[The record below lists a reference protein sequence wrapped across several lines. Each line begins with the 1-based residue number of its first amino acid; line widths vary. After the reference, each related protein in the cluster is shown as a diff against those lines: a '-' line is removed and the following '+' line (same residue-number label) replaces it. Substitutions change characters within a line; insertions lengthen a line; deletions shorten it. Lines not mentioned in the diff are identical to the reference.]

1 MLLHTHILHVNIHAT
16 RTGKVREHA
25 QSHTHAHTSTHTA
38 PKGINTHTC
47 THNPNPLVHVP
58 AVLYMFL
65 AYFDA
70 ICFLL
75 RTYYALTHF
84 YVYNIYIHMHTCII
98 ASYPLARA
106 QVVIYIFDIGWLTV
120 ISFFLTR
127 TYMSTRSEF
136 LPTHTARHTHTHVHV
151 YTRMHAPLR
160 AHEHTCI
167 LCVSIHPHTQAWR
180 ETEHAR

>member
-65 AYFDA
+65 AYYDA
-70 ICFLL
+70 IGFLL

-84 YVYNIYIHMHTCII
+84 YVYNIYIHKHTCII
-98 ASYPLARA
+98 ASYPLARV
-106 QVVIYIFDIGWLTV
+106 QVVIYTFDIGWLTV
-120 ISFFLTR
+120 ISFFLHAR
-127 TYMSTRSEF
+127 ICIHASCDNHVVG
-136 LPTHTARHTHTHVHV
+136 LPYFDAMCFSSHIHTCIYYNSNTHTHTQ
-151 YTRMHAPLR
+151 LR
-160 AHEHTCI
+160 TF
-167 LCVSIHPHTQAWR
+167 T
-180 ETEHAR
+180 